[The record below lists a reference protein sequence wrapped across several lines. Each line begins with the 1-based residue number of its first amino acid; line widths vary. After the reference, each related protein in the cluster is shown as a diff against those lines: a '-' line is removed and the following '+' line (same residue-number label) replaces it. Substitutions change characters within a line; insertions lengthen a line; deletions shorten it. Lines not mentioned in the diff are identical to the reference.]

1 MAQTVGGP
9 SSLNKNFVAS
19 EIEEKQIPIDFHCT
33 LSPITSLLCV
43 YHFWEIGDRFPKEFV
58 YFVFVRSWVL
68 LLIPHAA

>member
-9 SSLNKNFVAS
+9 AASLNKNFVAG

-43 YHFWEIGDRFPKEFV
+43 SITSEK
-58 YFVFVRSWVL
+58 
-68 LLIPHAA
+68 